1 MKMRFENQR
10 HGRSR
15 KRRDISM
22 RRAIS
27 AMVFAICAFWS
38 CPLWAVTVS
47 TEAQLRAAQN
57 VHARVLAVLAE
68 GVEVIVES
76 IHKGALHD
84 WTFVTVAGLRG
95 YVPAAELAPQP
106 YASTL
111 AAENPHCDLGYPY
124 SGSSVYF
131 TGLTELRTSEPLGA
145 LFGYHIQRPC

>member
-10 HGRSR
+10 HGRSL

-27 AMVFAICAFWS
+27 AMVFAICAFW
-38 CPLWAVTVS
+38 CFPLWAVTVS
-47 TEAQLRAAQN
+47 TEAQLRAAPN

-76 IHKGALHD
+76 IRQGARHD

-145 LFGYHIQRPC
+145 LLGYHIQRPC

>member
-1 MKMRFENQR
+1 
-10 HGRSR
+10 
-15 KRRDISM
+15 M

-27 AMVFAICAFWS
+27 AMAFAICAFWGGPS
-38 CPLWAVTVS
+38 WAATVS
-47 TEAQLRAAQN
+47 AEAKLRAGPSN
-57 VHARVLAVLAE
+57 HARVLGVIAE
-68 GVEVIVES
+68 GVEVMVES
-76 IHKGALHD
+76 VHQGARHD

-95 YVPAAELAPQP
+95 YVAAAELAPQP

-145 LFGYHIQRPC
+145 LLGYHIQRPC

>member
-47 TEAQLRAAQN
+47 TEAQLRAAPN
-57 VHARVLAVLAE
+57 VHARALAVLAE
-68 GVEVIVES
+68 GVEVIGES
-76 IHKGALHD
+76 IHQGALHD

>member
-1 MKMRFENQR
+1 
-10 HGRSR
+10 
-15 KRRDISM
+15 M

-27 AMVFAICAFWS
+27 AMVFAICAFW
-38 CPLWAVTVS
+38 CFPLWAVTVS
-47 TEAQLRAAQN
+47 TEAQLRAAPN

-76 IHKGALHD
+76 IRQGARHD

-131 TGLTELRTSEPLGA
+131 TGLTELRTSEPLGD
-145 LFGYHIQRPC
+145 LLGYHVQRPC

>member
-47 TEAQLRAAQN
+47 TEAQLRAAPN

-68 GVEVIVES
+68 GVENEME
-76 IHKGALHD
+76 L
-84 WTFVTVAGLRG
+84 TVCKFACNSDPLRG
-95 YVPAAELAPQP
+95 AFRVQY
-106 YASTL
+106 
-111 AAENPHCDLGYPY
+111 
-124 SGSSVYF
+124 
-131 TGLTELRTSEPLGA
+131 RPL
-145 LFGYHIQRPC
+145 

>member
-1 MKMRFENQR
+1 
-10 HGRSR
+10 
-15 KRRDISM
+15 M

-27 AMVFAICAFWS
+27 AMAFAICAFWG
-38 CPLWAVTVS
+38 CPSWAAVVS
-47 TEAQLRAAQN
+47 AEAKLHAGPS
-57 VHARVLAVLAE
+57 VHARVLGVLAE

-76 IHKGALHD
+76 VHQGARHD

-95 YVPAAELAPQP
+95 YVAAAELAPQL

-145 LFGYHIQRPC
+145 LLGYHIQRPC

>member
-1 MKMRFENQR
+1 
-10 HGRSR
+10 
-15 KRRDISM
+15 M

-27 AMVFAICAFWS
+27 GAVFAICAFRC
-38 CPLWAVTVS
+38 CPSWAAIVS
-47 TEAQLRAAQN
+47 AEAELRAAPS
-57 VHARVLAVLAE
+57 VHARVLGVLAE

-76 IHKGALHD
+76 VRQGARHD

-95 YVPAAELAPQP
+95 YVATAALAPQP
-106 YASTL
+106 YTSTL

-131 TGLTELRTSEPLGA
+131 SGLTELRTSEPLGA

>member
-15 KRRDISM
+15 TRRDISM

-27 AMVFAICAFWS
+27 AMVFAICAFWC
-38 CPLWAVTVS
+38 CPSWAATVS
-47 TEAQLRAAQN
+47 AEAKLRARPS
-57 VHARVLAVLAE
+57 VHARALAVLAE

-76 IHKGALHD
+76 IDQGARHD

-95 YVPAAELAPQP
+95 YVATAELAPQP

>member
-10 HGRSR
+10 HGRSL

-27 AMVFAICAFWS
+27 AMVFAICAFW
-38 CPLWAVTVS
+38 CFPLWAVTVS
-47 TEAQLRAAQN
+47 TEAQLRAAPN

-76 IHKGALHD
+76 IRQGARHD

-145 LFGYHIQRPC
+145 LLGYHVQRPC

>member
-1 MKMRFENQR
+1 
-10 HGRSR
+10 
-15 KRRDISM
+15 M

-27 AMVFAICAFWS
+27 AMVFAICAFW
-38 CPLWAVTVS
+38 CFPLWAVTVS
-47 TEAQLRAAQN
+47 TEAQLRAAPN

-76 IHKGALHD
+76 IRQGARHD

-145 LFGYHIQRPC
+145 LLGYHVQRPC